1 MKLFNK
7 LVNDYPWM
15 ILLVVLLITIF
26 FGYQTTN
33 LEVDTDIKEMFPQGH
48 PALETFTQVSD
59 DYGGAEYVM
68 ILFRDENIIK
78 PSSLENISSLTNQL
92 EELSEFS
99 NVRSIT
105 NVEEVTGENFTI
117 DVSQFMKAIPQTEA
131 EAQAFKSDLENADRY
146 LGSLVGEDFGSAAIV
161 GQINVNA
168 DSQVLIEKIDN
179 ILAENEFS
187 EDVFL
192 TGSPVFSQRLADVI
206 MSDILRLLPL
216 VSLMVLAIL
225 FMSFKSIRGTIL
237 PIAVVLISVTWSTG
251 LIAWSGNT
259 LSQLSSVL
267 PVILVSVG
275 SAYAIHLLA
284 RYYENLIEGS
294 GKEEAISNSII
305 NVGGAIAM
313 AGVTTMAGFAS
324 LGLSE
329 LTIIQEFGFYTAF
342 GVFSALLLSTTFL
355 PAVLIKL
362 KNPDNY
368 KATEDRPWLDKLF
381 SQLYNLVINRSTI
394 VFIIVIIIIA
404 LSIIGIPRIVSETN
418 YITFFEE
425 DSDIYQANQITDQKM
440 GGASTFEIIINSGQ
454 ENGAEEV
461 EFLRK
466 VQELQTRLKEHELL
480 NNPMSV
486 VDLLTEANIAM
497 NEGNQE
503 FDRLPDR
510 GIAQYYMLL
519 SSGSS
524 NILNEF
530 IDFNHE
536 EVRLRIS
543 AADVDDSQNLSE
555 VIEYTENQIFEIFP
569 DYEFYS
575 RDSISPDN
583 DVNHPYVTLTGV
595 PVLTDVISGLIVTGQ
610 IWSLLGAVVLAFIVT
625 SILLKSPLKGFACSI
640 PVAFT
645 VLFNFGIMG
654 WTDVTLNVVTSMIA
668 SIAVGIGVDYGIH
681 FYTRYLEELNNG
693 SDVESAIKKAMF
705 TVGRANFFNATA
717 VIAGF
722 LILLLSSVPPLRQ
735 FGLLTSITMLVSFL
749 GAMLIL
755 PALLIVKDKA
765 LKALNKN

>member
-1 MKLFNK
+1 
-7 LVNDYPWM
+7 
-15 ILLVVLLITIF
+15 
-26 FGYQTTN
+26 
-33 LEVDTDIKEMFPQGH
+33 
-48 PALETFTQVSD
+48 
-59 DYGGAEYVM
+59 
-68 ILFRDENIIK
+68 
-78 PSSLENISSLTNQL
+78 
-92 EELSEFS
+92 
-99 NVRSIT
+99 
-105 NVEEVTGENFTI
+105 
-117 DVSQFMKAIPQTEA
+117 
-131 EAQAFKSDLENADRY
+131 
-146 LGSLVGEDFGSAAIV
+146 
-161 GQINVNA
+161 
-168 DSQVLIEKIDN
+168 
-179 ILAENEFS
+179 
-187 EDVFL
+187 
-192 TGSPVFSQRLADVI
+192 
-206 MSDILRLLPL
+206 
-216 VSLMVLAIL
+216 
-225 FMSFKSIRGTIL
+225 
-237 PIAVVLISVTWSTG
+237 
-251 LIAWSGNT
+251 
-259 LSQLSSVL
+259 
-267 PVILVSVG
+267 
-275 SAYAIHLLA
+275 
-284 RYYENLIEGS
+284 
-294 GKEEAISNSII
+294 
-305 NVGGAIAM
+305 
-313 AGVTTMAGFAS
+313 

-362 KNPDNY
+362 NNPVNY

-425 DSDIYQANQITDQKM
+425 DSDIYQANQLTDQKM

-466 VQELQTRLKEHELL
+466 VQELQTSLKEHELL

-503 FDRLPDR
+503 FDRLPDG

-530 IDFNHE
+530 IDFNHK

-543 AADVDDSQNLSE
+543 AADIDDSQNLSE
-555 VIEYTENQIFEIFP
+555 VIEYTQNQIFEIFP

-575 RDSISPDN
+575 RDSISPAN
-583 DVNHPYVTLTGV
+583 DADHPYVTLTGV
-595 PVLTDVISGLIVTGQ
+595 PVLTDVISGLIITGQ

-654 WTDVTLNVVTSMIA
+654 WTNVTLNVVTSMIA

-681 FYTRYLEELNNG
+681 FYTRYLEELNNNAN
-693 SDVESAIKKAMF
+693 VETAIKKAMF
-705 TVGRANFFNATA
+705 TVGRANFFNAAA

-722 LILLLSSVPPLRQ
+722 LVLLLSSVPPLRQ

-755 PALLIVKDKA
+755 PALLMVKDKTFKA
-765 LKALNKN
+765 LKKN